1 MLIRLKTG
9 WSGPLHP
16 QADGVAIVT
25 PSEGNA
31 LIASGDAEPVCGSAR
46 DVQIA
51 AMLSAAAVL
60 GATITTGDRDIQ
72 QEAAVYGAT
81 VNHPRSRG

>member
-1 MLIRLKTG
+1 MLVRLKSG

-16 QADGVAIVT
+16 QADGVALVT
-25 PSEGNA
+25 PDEGTA
-31 LIASGDAEPVCGSAR
+31 LIAGGVAEPVCGSAR

-51 AMLSAAAVL
+51 AMLSAAAAL
-60 GATITTGDRDIQ
+60 GASVTTGDRDIQ

-81 VNHPRSRG
+81 VHHPRRRG